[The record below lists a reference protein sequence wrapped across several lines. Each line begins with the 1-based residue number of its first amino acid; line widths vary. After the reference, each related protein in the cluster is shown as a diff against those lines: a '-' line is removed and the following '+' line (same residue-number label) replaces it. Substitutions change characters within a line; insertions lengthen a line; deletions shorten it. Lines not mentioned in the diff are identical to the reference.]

1 MSGMVR
7 MDGVLAV
14 NKPSGVSSRD
24 VVNRVGRAA
33 GLRAVGHAGTLDPL
47 ATGVVV
53 VCIGKATKLI
63 DFIHELPK
71 SYRGMFLLGRSS
83 PSDDIET
90 DVVEEIE
97 PVRPTPDVIEAAAAT
112 QRGEILQRPCDYSA
126 KQVGGQ
132 RAYRLARQRKP
143 VVLASKLV
151 RIDRLE
157 VVGYEWPK
165 LELEVDCST
174 GTFIRAIGRDLAVA
188 AGTAAV
194 MERLVRT
201 SVGPF
206 TIATALPLAAITP
219 DAAGRRAVTVNL
231 KPPQDAVPQLPRQIL
246 DEAALTT
253 AAAGGLLQLAATNK
267 TLVGVT
273 ADARMAGILRR
284 LPAGGY
290 RLKPNFMV
298 HDN

>member
-1 MSGMVR
+1 MR
-7 MDGVLAV
+7 IDGVLAV
-14 NKPSGVSSRD
+14 NKPSGVSSRE
-24 VVNRVGRAA
+24 VVNRVGRAV

-53 VCIGKATKLI
+53 VCIGRATKLI
-63 DFIHELPK
+63 EFIHEFPK
-71 SYRGMFLLGRSS
+71 SYRGVFQLGRSS

-90 DVVEEIE
+90 DVTEEHE
-97 PVRPTPDVIEAAAAT
+97 PVRLTLAAVEAAAAT
-112 QRGEILQRPCDYSA
+112 QRGEIHQRPCDYSA

-132 RAYRLARQRKP
+132 RAYRLARQGKP
-143 VVLASKLV
+143 VALAAKLV

-157 VVGYEWPK
+157 VVGYDWPR

-174 GTFIRAIGRDLAVA
+174 GTFIRAIGRDLAAA
-188 AGTAAV
+188 AGTKAV
-194 MERLVRT
+194 MEQLVRT
-201 SVGPF
+201 AVGPF
-206 TIATALPLAAITP
+206 TIAASLPLAVVTP
-219 DAAGRRAVTVNL
+219 DAAGKQAVLTAL
-231 KPPQDAVPQLPRQIL
+231 QPPQDAVPQLPRQVL
-246 DEAALTT
+246 DAAALTI
-253 AAAGGLLQLAATNK
+253 AAAGGLLQLEATAE

-290 RLKPNFMV
+290 RLKPNFLV